1 MSRINSNVQSM
12 IAQRVLTGNNNAL
25 NSALERLST
34 GVKLVRGKDDPA
46 GLIASENLRA
56 EQKALGQ
63 ALANADRADQV
74 MNIAEGGLQ
83 ELSGLLTE
91 LQGILT
97 ATASD
102 AGLSQ
107 EEKDANQLQIDS
119 ILGTIDRISNA
130 TNFQGI
136 KLLNG
141 NFDFTTSGRNT
152 ANVSSMRING
162 AKFSGAS
169 MGVNVAVTQSAQR
182 GGLFLS
188 LGTSNLDLS
197 SATAQLKFEV
207 GGKSG
212 TREFTFA
219 SGTSLTQ
226 IRDVVN
232 QFTDV
237 TGVSATVSGTG
248 VRLVS
253 EGFGSKEIVSVRS
266 IDDGGLTP
274 GAGGTGIYGMQA
286 TNFGAAQTTQIAD
299 FADGA
304 SMIRDTGRDVQGT
317 INGAA
322 ATGIGLA
329 LSLSTDF
336 LDVSVGLSVAQAQT
350 IGNVDGAAGAGTPA
364 FSILDG
370 GANFQLSSRVDM
382 NGKVSLGIAEMST
395 SKLGS
400 VAQGFLNS
408 LASGQVNNAASGDI
422 QQAQDVVNEA
432 IRQVSSVRGRLGA
445 FQKNVVG
452 ATIRSLNINL
462 ENTTAAQSIVRD
474 ADFAVET
481 ANLTR
486 QQILVSASTNVLSLA
501 NSQPQSALQLLG

>member
-1 MSRINSNVQSM
+1 
-12 IAQRVLTGNNNAL
+12 
-25 NSALERLST
+25 
-34 GVKLVRGKDDPA
+34 
-46 GLIASENLRA
+46 
-56 EQKALGQ
+56 
-63 ALANADRADQV
+63 
-74 MNIAEGGLQ
+74 
-83 ELSGLLTE
+83 
-91 LQGILT
+91 
-97 ATASD
+97 
-102 AGLSQ
+102 
-107 EEKDANQLQIDS
+107 
-119 ILGTIDRISNA
+119 
-130 TNFQGI
+130 
-136 KLLNG
+136 
-141 NFDFTTSGRNT
+141 
-152 ANVSSMRING
+152 
-162 AKFSGAS
+162 
-169 MGVNVAVTQSAQR
+169 
-182 GGLFLS
+182 
-188 LGTSNLDLS
+188 
-197 SATAQLKFEV
+197 
-207 GGKSG
+207 
-212 TREFTFA
+212 
-219 SGTSLTQ
+219 
-226 IRDVVN
+226 
-232 QFTDV
+232 
-237 TGVSATVSGTG
+237 
-248 VRLVS
+248 
-253 EGFGSKEIVSVRS
+253 
-266 IDDGGLTP
+266 
-274 GAGGTGIYGMQA
+274 
-286 TNFGAAQTTQIAD
+286 
-299 FADGA
+299 
-304 SMIRDTGRDVQGT
+304 MIRDTGRDVQGT

-462 ENTTAAQSIVRD
+462 ENTTAAQSSVRD

>member
-12 IAQRVLTGNNNAL
+12 IAQRVLIGNNKAL
-25 NSALERLST
+25 NTALERLST

-46 GLIASENLRA
+46 GLISSENLRA
-56 EQKALGQ
+56 EAKGLGQ
-63 ALANADRADQV
+63 ALANADRVDQV

-83 ELSGLLTE
+83 EVSGLLIE

-107 EEKDANQLQIDS
+107 EEKEANQLQIDS

-141 NFDFTTSGRNT
+141 NFDFTTSGRND
-152 ANVSSMRING
+152 ANVLSMRING

-169 MGVNVAVTQSAQR
+169 VAVNVAVTQSAQR

-188 LGTSNLDLS
+188 LGASTLGLS
-197 SATAQLKFEV
+197 SATAQLKLEV
-207 GGKSG
+207 AGKSG
-212 TREFTFA
+212 TRELTFA
-219 SGTSLTQ
+219 NGTTLNQ

-253 EGFGSKEIVSVRS
+253 EGYGAKDFVSVRS

-286 TNFGAAQTTQIAD
+286 NNFGAAQTSQIAD

-304 SMIRDTGRDVQGT
+304 SAIRDVGRDVQGT
-317 INGAA
+317 INGVIAA
-322 ATGIGLA
+322 GIGQS
-329 LSLSTDF
+329 LSISTDF
-336 LDVSVGLSVAQAQT
+336 LDVSVWLSVAQAQT
-350 IGNVDGAAGAGTPA
+350 LGNVNGEGGAGTPA

-370 GANFQLSSRVDM
+370 GANFMLASRVDM
-382 NGKVSLGIAEMST
+382 SGKVSLGIAEMST
-395 SKLGS
+395 SRIGS

-408 LASGQVNNAASGDI
+408 LGSGKTNNVVTGDL
-422 QQAQDVVNEA
+422 QQAQNVVSEA
-432 IRQVSSVRGRLGA
+432 IKQMSSVRGRLGA

-462 ENTTAAQSIVRD
+462 ENTTAAHSSVRD
-474 ADFAVET
+474 ADFAVES